1 MSIFIR
7 IARSDP
13 TGRCAPPPRPGRSM
27 TEQADDGKIAVS
39 PAAGSEAP
47 QILVVE
53 DSPLI
58 ADDLALMLGELG
70 APGVTIA
77 LSAGE
82 ARIALRS
89 RRFDLVL
96 LDVSLGDARA
106 DALLP
111 DLGATPVVL
120 VTARLAEELP
130 PELAGMPLVG
140 KPVQPEDLAA
150 LVRRYTAIAS
160 GQSI

>member
-1 MSIFIR
+1 
-7 IARSDP
+7 
-13 TGRCAPPPRPGRSM
+13 M
-27 TEQADDGKIAVS
+27 TEQTDGRTPVH
-39 PAAGSEAP
+39 PAAGNPAP
-47 QILVVE
+47 QILVVD

-58 ADDLALMLGELG
+58 ADDLALMLAGLG
-70 APGVTIA
+70 APDATIA

-140 KPVQPEDLAA
+140 KPVQPEDLAV
-150 LVRRYTAIAS
+150 LLRRYTVIAS
-160 GQSI
+160 GQSM